1 MSTATVRLEGPDGA
15 RTAAAIGAGPV
26 DAAFRAIDQ
35 LVPVKAV
42 LIEYDVHS
50 VTAGIDALGEVTV
63 RVRDDGLDEGKIFGG
78 YGADTDII
86 AASAQAYLAAL
97 NRLIVARENLGP
109 EAAPEGD
116 PAGQLRHREMEA

>member
-1 MSTATVRLEGPDGA
+1 
-15 RTAAAIGAGPV
+15 V

-35 LVPVKAV
+35 MVGIQAT

-63 RVRDDGLDEGKIFGG
+63 RIRESDAEDGRVFGG

-97 NRLIVARENLGP
+97 NRLLISKGSLAVVGEPGP
-109 EAAPEGD
+109 LSGAEGK
-116 PAGQLRHREMEA
+116 PVERKA